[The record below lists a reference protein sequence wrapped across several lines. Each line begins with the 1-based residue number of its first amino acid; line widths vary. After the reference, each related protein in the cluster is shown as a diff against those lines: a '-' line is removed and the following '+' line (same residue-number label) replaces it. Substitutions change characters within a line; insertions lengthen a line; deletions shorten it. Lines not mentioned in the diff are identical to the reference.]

1 VTEAVPPKQYGRID
15 DVRAIQRPTVTAAG
29 VANVA
34 DCAGRTPSLKGRAAR
49 ASSPNAGDIARA
61 LIDDL
66 AGLVGEELQR
76 VTREMVVPITGE
88 RADVAAIGQVTWLF
102 EIKSGRDSLRRLE
115 RQVDAFA
122 RVGDRCVLVTAQR
135 HLPNA
140 AAMLPSWWGIL
151 EVEEEEGVPSM
162 RWHRPAAP
170 NPAPD
175 RRTLLLMLRKEEA
188 LSALSALDGDVTLA
202 RRRMAL
208 LADLDRRLDD
218 TAVRACVR
226 GALARRA

>member
-1 VTEAVPPKQYGRID
+1 MTEAVPPNQYGRID
-15 DVRAIQRPTVTAAG
+15 DACGIYRPTVTAAG
-29 VANVA
+29 VANAA
-34 DCAGRTPSLKGRAAR
+34 DLAGRSPSLKDRAAR
-49 ASSPNAGDIARA
+49 AWSPDAGDIARA
-61 LIDDL
+61 LIGDL
-66 AGLVGEELQR
+66 AGFVGEELQR
-76 VTREMVVPITGE
+76 VTREMVVPVTGE
-88 RADVAAIGQVTWLF
+88 RADVAAIGLVTWLF

-122 RVGDRCVLVTAQR
+122 RIGDRCVLVTAQR

-140 AAMLPSWWGIL
+140 TAMLPSWWGII
-151 EVEEEEGVPSM
+151 EVEEEGVPSM
-162 RWHRPAAP
+162 RWHRSAAP
-170 NPAPD
+170 NPATD

-188 LSALSALDGDVTLA
+188 LSALSALDGEVPLA

-208 LADLDRRLDD
+208 LRDLDRRLDD

>member
-1 VTEAVPPKQYGRID
+1 VTEAVPPKQYRRVD
-15 DVRAIQRPTVTAAG
+15 DACAIQRPTVTADAVVNAADLAG
-29 VANVA
+29 HS
-34 DCAGRTPSLKGRAAR
+34 PSLKGRAAR
-49 ASSPNAGDIARA
+49 ASSPDAGDIARA
-61 LIDDL
+61 LIGDL
-66 AGLVGEELQR
+66 AGFVGEELRR
-76 VTREMVVPITGE
+76 VIREMVVPVTGE

-122 RVGDRCVLVTAQR
+122 RIGDRCVLVAARR
-135 HLPNA
+135 HLPHA
-140 AAMLPSWWGIL
+140 TAMLPSWWGIID
-151 EVEEEEGVPSM
+151 VEEEGVPAM

-170 NPAPD
+170 NPATD

-188 LSALSALDGDVTLA
+188 LSALSALDGEVPQA

-208 LADLDRRLDD
+208 LAGLDRRLDD

>member
-1 VTEAVPPKQYGRID
+1 
-15 DVRAIQRPTVTAAG
+15 
-29 VANVA
+29 
-34 DCAGRTPSLKGRAAR
+34 
-49 ASSPNAGDIARA
+49 
-61 LIDDL
+61 
-66 AGLVGEELQR
+66 
-76 VTREMVVPITGE
+76 MVVPVTGE

-122 RVGDRCVLVTAQR
+122 RIGDRCVLVTAQR

-140 AAMLPSWWGIL
+140 TAMLPSWWGII
-151 EVEEEEGVPSM
+151 EVEEEGVPSM
-162 RWHRPAAP
+162 HWHRPAAP
-170 NPAPD
+170 NPATD

-188 LSALSALDGDVTLA
+188 LSALSALDGDLPVA